1 MSFRN
6 SYDLQ
11 DIVRNVN
18 GGDIK
23 PIGETNYDKKAFE
36 RMNDIQ
42 VLTEWLIDDLID
54 VALMNG
60 NEASIDKARDNAKEF
75 LRSLCDRLSDAV
87 C

>member
-42 VLTEWLIDDLID
+42 VLTECLIDDLID
-54 VALMNG
+54 VALMHG

-75 LRSLCDRLSDAV
+75 LRSMCDRLSEV
-87 C
+87 VY